1 MSTTPPA
8 PSGASAAPRRTP
20 RRARPARPAR
30 RLGGVLLSGLLT
42 VATLGAVAVSTS
54 PPAAAAERDQR
65 LSGVTS
71 PMWQTNNNVEAI
83 AVSRG
88 VVYAGGTF
96 TRVRPPGVA
105 LGGAGEVARTNL
117 AAFDASTGAL
127 VTGFN
132 VTLNGRV
139 DDIAISPDG
148 SRMYIVG
155 TFTSVNGQTRNRVAA
170 INIPSGTLA
179 TGFTAN
185 ANATVMAVDAS
196 AAGVYVTG
204 DFTQIRGTAKSRFAS
219 LDPTTGALR
228 AGFTASLEAR
238 GQAVEIVPDGSRVL
252 VGGEFA
258 TVNGTTTGAVASVDP
273 VTGELET
280 WQANTS
286 QPININCRA
295 RVTDIVSEGTTAY
308 VTAEGDPPGC
318 YEGTYAAR
326 TSDGELVW
334 NSTCLGASMG
344 LELLD
349 GVLYKASHQ
358 HDCAFNYGDARGGYV
373 GGTARDDFIWWRL
386 VGQDVRD
393 GSFVHWSPN
402 TNASTGSNPVGPHVL
417 ATDGSQMF
425 VGGDFSRVNNA
436 AQQGLARFAPGNG
449 SAPDNPAAPTV
460 QANAAGGLTVQW
472 PAVIDKDSGTLTYQ
486 LYRGNTII
494 HQQTAESYPWS
505 RPTMRYDDTGLTP
518 GATYS
523 YRLRV
528 TDGTRQSASSASTSA
543 TVRTSAP
550 PAYAD
555 LVRSLGANLYW
566 RAGESGEALADSSTA
581 ATSPGEKVGA
591 VSGTAGA
598 LAGDGAVQLDGAT
611 GHLTSRDALALTPTF
626 TQSAWFRTT
635 SITGGSLLAVTD
647 AKTGVGTLSDR
658 AVTMDNNGN
667 VVFSV
672 HQPPRS
678 GSPDP
683 LGPRLNNVRQQGLTF
698 NDGRWHQVVATWSG
712 TTASLYVDGI
722 LLGTYEGTAGGL
734 TQGYQRVG
742 YTDLTN
748 EQAVFGRNFY
758 NQKWPLTEHFNGAID
773 EVATFPT
780 ALTAEEVR
788 ALWASGVA
796 GGIAAVPE
804 NRPPQAAFSFTTDG
818 LSASVDAGASSD
830 PDGTVAAYRW
840 DFGDGSTATG
850 RTASHTFA
858 APGTYPVTLVVTDDA
873 GASSELTRSITVS
886 APPQPATSVV
896 VEKGSAWA
904 WRYEATAPPSS
915 WAAAGF
921 DDSAWQRGPG
931 SLGFGTTVPLG
942 TNIDSFEL
950 TSQRPLAAYFRRSF
964 TVADASRAVRLELE
978 TVADDGVVIYVNGTE
993 VGRANMP
1000 AGPVTVG
1007 TYATSARNSTV
1018 ANAAPVTVTVPASL
1032 LTTGTNVIAAET
1044 HLNFRATRDVGFDLR
1059 ATLVSNP

>member
-1 MSTTPPA
+1 MRFLPPTSARGTTLA
-8 PSGASAAPRRTP
+8 RL
-20 RRARPARPAR
+20 RARVARAR
-30 RLGGVLLSGLLT
+30 RFLGALIAGVLVASTLLVVGT
-42 VATLGAVAVSTS
+42 ATAPQAGAAV
-54 PPAAAAERDQR
+54 RDQA

-83 AVSRG
+83 AVSGG

-96 TRVRPPGVA
+96 NRVRPPGVA
-105 LGGAGEVARTNL
+105 LGGAGEVTRTNL
-117 AAFDASTGAL
+117 AAFNASTGAL
-127 VTGFN
+127 VTAFN

-139 DDIAISPDG
+139 DDIAIAPNG

-155 TFTSVNGQTRNRVAA
+155 MFTSVNGQTRNRVAA

-185 ANATVMAVDAS
+185 ANATVMGVDAS
-196 AAGVYVTG
+196 ATGVYVAG
-204 DFTQIRGTAKSRFAS
+204 DFTSIRGVAKSRFAS

-228 AGFTASLEAR
+228 AGFTADLEAR
-238 GQAVEIVPDGSRVL
+238 GQAVEIAPDGSRVL
-252 VGGEFA
+252 IGGEFA

-273 VTGELET
+273 NTGALQT
-280 WQANTS
+280 WQANTT
-286 QPININCRA
+286 QPININCAA
-295 RVTDIVSEGTTAY
+295 RVTDIIASGSTAY

-326 TSDGELVW
+326 ISDGELDW

-344 LELLD
+344 LALLN

-373 GGTARDDFIWWRL
+373 GGTSRDGFIWWRL
-386 VGQDVRD
+386 VGQSVED

-402 TNASTGSNPVGPHVL
+402 TNASTGSNPVGPRVL

-425 VGGDFSRVNNA
+425 VGGDFSRVNNTG
-436 AQQGLARFAPGNG
+436 QQGLARFAPGNG
-449 SAPDNPAAPTV
+449 SAPDNPVPPTV
-460 QANAAGGLTVQW
+460 QSNDAGTATVQW

-486 LYRGNTII
+486 LFRGNTII
-494 HQQTAESYPWS
+494 EQQTVESYPWS
-505 RPTMRYDDTGLTP
+505 RPTMRFDDTGLTP

-528 TDGTRQSASSASTSA
+528 SDGTRLSASSASTSV
-543 TVRTSAP
+543 TVRTTAP

-555 LVRSLGANLYW
+555 QVRSLGANLYW
-566 RAGESGEALADSSTA
+566 RAGDAGSALADSSSSA
-581 ATSPGEKVGA
+581 ASPGEKVGGVA
-591 VSGTAGA
+591 GTAGA
-598 LAGDGAVQLDGAT
+598 LAGDGAVRLDGAS
-611 GHLTSRDALALTPTF
+611 GHLTSQNALALTPTF
-626 TQSAWFRTT
+626 TQSAWFNTT

-667 VVFSV
+667 IVFSV
-672 HQPPRS
+672 HQPPRA

-683 LGPRLNNVRQQGLTF
+683 LGPRLNNVRLQGLTF

-780 ALTAEEVR
+780 ALTAAQVQQ
-788 ALWASGVA
+788 LWAAGVA
-796 GGIAAVPE
+796 DTGAAPANEAPE
-804 NRPPQAAFSFTTDG
+804 AAFSFTTSG
-818 LSASVDAGASSD
+818 LTASVDAGASSD
-830 PDGTVAAYRW
+830 PDGSVASYQW
-840 DFGDGSTATG
+840 DFGDGGTATG
-850 RTASHTFA
+850 ATASRTYA
-858 APGTYPVTLVVTDDA
+858 APGTYPVTLVVTDND
-873 GASSELTRSITVS
+873 GASSELTRSVTVS
-886 APPQPATSVV
+886 AAQPGTSVV
-896 VEKGSAWA
+896 VANGSTWA
-904 WRYEATAPPSS
+904 WRYAAGAPPAGWNSTS
-915 WAAAGF
+915 FNDAAW
-921 DDSAWQRGPG
+921 SRGPAA
-931 SLGFGTTVPLG
+931 LGFGTTAPLG
-942 TNIDSFEL
+942 TNIDSFATTAE
-950 TSQRPLAAYFRRSF
+950 RPLAAYFRGTF
-964 TVADASRAVRLELE
+964 TVADATKAVALELE

-993 VGRANMP
+993 VARSNMP
-1000 AGPVTVG
+1000 SGPVTVG
-1007 TYATSARNSTV
+1007 TYASSARNSNV
-1018 ANAAPVTVTVPASL
+1018 ANAAPVLVTVPPSL
-1032 LTTGTNVIAAET
+1032 LQSGTNVIAAET
-1044 HLNFRATRDVGFDLR
+1044 HLNFRATRDLGFDLQ
-1059 ATLVSNP
+1059 ATLTSNP

>member
-1 MSTTPPA
+1 MSSTVA
-8 PSGASAAPRRTP
+8 LFSGGVPGPRRTRSRAART
-20 RRARPARPAR
+20 RRA
-30 RLGGVLLSGLLT
+30 
-42 VATLGAVAVSTS
+42 LGALLAGVVGAGSLLAVGVA
-54 PPAAAAERDQR
+54 AAPQAVAAERDQR

-83 AVSRG
+83 AVSNG

-96 TRVRPPGVA
+96 NRVRPPGVA
-105 LGGAGEVARTNL
+105 LGGAGEVTRTNL
-117 AAFDASTGAL
+117 AAFNTSTGAL

-139 DDIAISPDG
+139 DDIAISPNG

-155 TFTSVNGQTRNRVAA
+155 MFTSVNGQTRNRVAA
-170 INIPSGTLA
+170 LNLPSGTLA

-185 ANATVMAVDAS
+185 ANATVMAVAAS
-196 AAGVYVTG
+196 ATGLYVAG
-204 DFTQIRGTAKSRFAS
+204 DFTSIRGAAKSRFAS

-228 AGFTASLEAR
+228 AGFTADLDAR
-238 GQAVEIVPDGSRVL
+238 GQAVDIAPDGSRVL

-273 VTGELET
+273 GTGALAT
-280 WQANTS
+280 WEANTT
-286 QPININCRA
+286 QPININCKA
-295 RVTDIVSEGTTAY
+295 RVTDIVSSGSTAY

-326 TSDGELVW
+326 IGDGELEW

-344 LELLD
+344 LALLD

-373 GGTARDDFIWWRL
+373 GGTSRDGFIWWRL
-386 VGQDVRD
+386 VGQDVED

-402 TNASTGSNPVGPHVL
+402 TNASTGASPVGPHVL

-486 LYRGNTII
+486 LLRGNTVVDT
-494 HQQTAESYPWS
+494 QTVESYPWS
-505 RPTMRYDDTGLTP
+505 RPTMRFDDTGLTP
-518 GATYS
+518 GATYG

-528 TDGTRQSASSASTSA
+528 SDGTRTSASSPTTSG
-543 TVRTSAP
+543 TVRTGAP

-566 RAGESGEALADSSTA
+566 RAGDPGSTLEDS
-581 ATSPGEKVGA
+581 ATGAGSPGEKVGGVA
-591 VSGTAGA
+591 AAPGA
-598 LAGDGAVQLDGAT
+598 IAGDGAVRLDGAT
-611 GHLTSRDALALTPTF
+611 GHLTSRDPLTLTPTF
-626 TQSAWFRTT
+626 TQSAWFNTT

-672 HQPPRS
+672 HQPPRA

-683 LGPRLNNVRQQGLTF
+683 LGPRLNNVRLQGLRF

-742 YTDLTN
+742 YTDLSN

-780 ALTAEEVR
+780 ALTAAQVQE
-788 ALWASGVA
+788 LWAAGVGGGSGGA
-796 GGIAAVPE
+796 PA
-804 NRPPQAAFSFTTDG
+804 NRPPVAAFSFTTDG
-818 LSASVDAGASSD
+818 LTATLDAGASSD
-830 PDGTVAAYRW
+830 PDGTVASYRW
-840 DFGDGSTATG
+840 DFGDGSTASG
-850 RTASHTFA
+850 ATASRTFA
-858 APGTYPVTLVVTDDA
+858 AAGTYPVTLVVTDDD
-873 GASSELTRSITVS
+873 GASTELTRSVTVS
-886 APPQPATSVV
+886 APPPPATSVV
-896 VEKGSAWA
+896 VEKGTTWA
-904 WRYEATAPPSS
+904 WRYAAGAPATA
-915 WAAAGF
+915 WNATTF
-921 DDSAWQRGPG
+921 DDSSWSRGAG
-931 SLGFGTTVPLG
+931 SLGFGATMPLG
-942 TNIDSFEL
+942 TNIDTFATTAE
-950 TSQRPLAAYFRRSF
+950 RPLAAYFRRGF
-964 TVADASRAVRLELE
+964 TVADATRAVRLELE
-978 TVADDGVVIYVNGTE
+978 TVADDGVVVYVNGTE
-993 VGRANMP
+993 VARANMP
-1000 AGPVTVG
+1000 AGPVTSS

-1018 ANAAPVTVTVPASL
+1018 ANAAPLLVTVPASL
-1032 LTTGTNVIAAET
+1032 LRTGTNVIAAET
-1044 HLNFRATRDVGFDLR
+1044 HVNFRATRDLGFDLR
-1059 ATLVSNP
+1059 ATLTTNP